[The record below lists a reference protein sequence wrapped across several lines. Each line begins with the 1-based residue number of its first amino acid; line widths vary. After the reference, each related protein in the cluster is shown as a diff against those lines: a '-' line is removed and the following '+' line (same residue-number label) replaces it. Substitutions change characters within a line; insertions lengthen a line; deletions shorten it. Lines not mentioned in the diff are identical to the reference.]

1 MGIFSRIREDVAAA
15 RSHDPAA
22 RGVFEVFFIYSG
34 LHAVWWHRLSHALWR
49 RGLRFLPRAI
59 SQLIRF
65 FTGIEIHPGAILG
78 RRIFID
84 HGMGVVIGE
93 TAVVGDDVMLYHQVT
108 LGGTGKD
115 TGKRHPTLEDGVVVG
130 AGAKILGNI
139 TVGAHA
145 RIGAGSVVLRDV
157 PSEAT
162 VVGIP
167 GRVVPVK
174 GQEAPGERTESSK
187 PQDPEAEAI
196 KALLER
202 VYRLEEVVREWRP
215 GAMEAHP
222 QTERHA
228 PLPEVEDFIH
238 GSGI

>member
-93 TAVVGDDVMLYHQVT
+93 TAVVGEDVLIYHGVT
-108 LGGTGKD
+108 LGGTGHD
-115 TGKRHPTLEDGVVVG
+115 AGKRHPTVGDRVVIG
-130 AGAKILGNI
+130 AGAKLLGDI
-139 TVGAHA
+139 E
-145 RIGAGSVVLRDV
+145 IGHDSAIGSNAVVVRSAPPWTTL
-157 PSEAT
+157 T
-162 VVGIP
+162 GIP
-167 GRVVPVK
+167 
-174 GQEAPGERTESSK
+174 AES
-187 PQDPEAEAI
+187 
-196 KALLER
+196 
-202 VYRLEEVVREWRP
+202 RP
-215 GAMEAHP
+215 RRG
-222 QTERHA
+222 A
-228 PLPEVEDFIH
+228 PLAELPDQADFYVI
-238 GSGI
+238 